1 MRSIGFGLERL
12 GGLALRAPRATV
24 AVLLVFTLVCGYGLS
39 RLSSVD
45 TLSELFRSSNVEY
58 QNYAEMSANFPASEF
73 DVLAIVEGK
82 NLLTPERLEELR
94 LLHFDLELTD
104 AAAGVISLFS
114 VRDTPDAT
122 GFVPPLIPD
131 ELTAGPTHDALVTRI
146 LANPLI
152 EGKLVARGSDGD
164 LVLFVISLNKSDFE
178 QRGLSESVGEVR
190 ALVAD
195 ILGDAPVNVQL
206 AGAPVMQLEIREA
219 IARDRIIY
227 NVSGFILGMLLCLAL
242 FRRFGLV
249 FIVALCPALAVVWTM
264 GLLGLGGFKLNSFTN
279 VLPALVMVIAFSDA
293 MHMIFAVRR
302 GLRDGL
308 DKAQAVGAA
317 VRDVGPACAL
327 TSISTSIAMASLM
340 LTDSALIRT
349 FGGAGAVATLLTFCA
364 VIFIVPAMSMLMI
377 RDEAKFRAEEET
389 RGKGIAWLTALCER
403 LGRALEGHFRAIMAG
418 GVALFL
424 LCAFAH
430 AQLVPNYRFSD
441 QVPDNKESVAASER
455 LDKRLTGAHPIHIML
470 SWQNGATVRSQ
481 AMLDIITDVH
491 GVMQQHDRIGNVWS
505 VHTLRRWLAGIGVT
519 DIAEI
524 GRYIDLLPDNLVGRF
539 LNEPA
544 QRTLVTGRVPNL
556 EAAEAVPVM
565 RSLEAS
571 LARVQEKYPDV
582 TMKVTGLTA
591 VAAYQSSNMIAQLN
605 RGLLIAVVVVIGV
618 MAFAFRSWWVL
629 VVSILPNIFPLVA
642 AGLLLWLLGIG
653 LGYASVIALTVAFGL
668 AVDDCIHFLAR
679 YRFDLAA
686 TGGQVRAALRET
698 LAHIGPV
705 LILTTG
711 VLMAGLAVT
720 ALSDL
725 PAMRLFGSLVL
736 VTLVAALLADLIVL
750 PATIAVLDRFWRG
763 GPRVA
768 QEAPQDAP

>member
-1 MRSIGFGLERL
+1 LSQT
-12 GGLALRAPRATV
+12 ALLKV
-24 AVLLVFTLVCGYGLS
+24 
-39 RLSSVD
+39 
-45 TLSELFRSSNVEY
+45 
-58 QNYAEMSANFPASEF
+58 
-73 DVLAIVEGK
+73 
-82 NLLTPERLEELR
+82 
-94 LLHFDLELTD
+94 
-104 AAAGVISLFS
+104 
-114 VRDTPDAT
+114 
-122 GFVPPLIPD
+122 
-131 ELTAGPTHDALVTRI
+131 ALVEADHEEHKIAARPARNEFPLDQRI
-146 LANPLI
+146 GENAC
-152 EGKLVARGSDGD
+152 D

-178 QRGLSESVGEVR
+178 QRGLAESVAEVR

-195 ILGDAPVNVQL
+195 ILGEAPVNVQL

-242 FRRFGLV
+242 FRRVGLV

-308 DKAQAVGAA
+308 DKAQAVGTA

-349 FGGAGAVATLLTFCA
+349 FGGAGAIATLLTFCA
-364 VIFIVPAMSMLMI
+364 VIFIVPSMSMLMI

-389 RGKGIAWLTALCER
+389 RGKGIAWLTGLCER

-418 GVALFL
+418 GLALFL

-470 SWQNGATVRSQ
+470 SWDDGRSVRSQ
-481 AMLDIITDVH
+481 EMLDIITDVH
-491 GVMQQHDRIGNVWS
+491 GVMQQHERIGNVWS

-519 DIAEI
+519 YVAEI

-544 QRTLVTGRVPNL
+544 RRTLVTGRVPNL

-565 RSLEAS
+565 RSLERS
-571 LARVQEKYPDV
+571 LAAVQEKYPDV

-605 RGLLIAVVVVIGV
+605 RGLLIAVIVVIGV

-750 PATIAVLDRFWRG
+750 PATIAVLERFRRRG
-763 GPRVA
+763 PAAA
-768 QEAPQDAP
+768 QGAPPAP